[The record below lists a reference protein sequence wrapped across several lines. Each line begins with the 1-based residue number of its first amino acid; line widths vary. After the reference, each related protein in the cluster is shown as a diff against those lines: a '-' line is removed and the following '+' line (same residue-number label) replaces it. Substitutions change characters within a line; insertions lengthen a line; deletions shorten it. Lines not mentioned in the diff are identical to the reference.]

1 MKKFAALGLA
11 MALTFSSN
19 VYAAETVVPEDRFSE
34 LESLAEAAGKT
45 LPEYTSNAV
54 SGEKL
59 FVKDWS
65 TKISDIASGS
75 DMYIAGEKTNAT
87 CVVDK
92 VDYQTALYALKK
104 GRDVGGQALV
114 AAKLSAPG
122 VNLADAQVKL
132 YVEDIKAGDAISV
145 YKCVKGEW
153 EPVAVTAVTDG
164 YVQAAFDYQGIYAV
178 IKTDPAKPVK

>member
-1 MKKFAALGLA
+1 MKKFLACSLALALA
-11 MALTFSSN
+11 FSSN
-19 VYAAETVVPEDRFSE
+19 VCAAETVVPEDRFPE
-34 LESLAEAAGKT
+34 LETLAETAGKT

-54 SGEKL
+54 TGHKTFFE
-59 FVKDWS
+59 DWS
-65 TKISDIASGS
+65 VKISDIASGS
-75 DMYIAGEKTNAT
+75 DMFIAGEETNAT

-104 GRDVGGQALV
+104 GAEVGGQALV

-132 YVEDIKAGDAISV
+132 YVEDVAAGDAISV
-145 YKCVKGEW
+145 FKCVKGEW

-164 YVQAAFDYQGIYAV
+164 YVQIAFDYQGIYAV
-178 IKTDPAKPVK
+178 IKTGTVK

>member
-1 MKKFAALGLA
+1 MKKFLALSLA
-11 MALTFSSN
+11 LAFAFSSS
-19 VYAAETVVPEDRFSE
+19 VCAAETVVPEDRFPE
-34 LESLAEAAGKT
+34 LDTLAATVGKT

-54 SGEKL
+54 SGHHAIFE
-59 FVKDWS
+59 DWS
-65 TKISDIASGS
+65 GKISDIASGS
-75 DMYIAGEKTNAT
+75 DMFIAGEETNAT

-104 GRDVGGQALV
+104 GAEVGGQALV

-132 YVEDIKAGDAISV
+132 YVEDVAAGDAISV

-153 EPVAVTAVTDG
+153 EPVAVTSVTDG
-164 YVQAAFDYQGIYAV
+164 YVQVAFDYQGIYAV
-178 IKTDPAKPVK
+178 IKTEPVK